1 MVFHGL
7 ESFSVLP
14 IVDTN
19 SDLPTDEGPV
29 TMLVSL
35 LLAWFHSYLNL
46 MKMMLNNAELE
57 EELDDIWE
65 HVIDHY
71 DAPRLCISYGEPS
84 TRLTG
89 RTSGTW
95 VWMDGEYYILLIV
108 TDGHA
113 RKTMTDDLDE
123 ILFRVLLPAVRTIAA
138 DMNGNID
145 DNEIMIFSVLGERWE
160 RRMNDEINGTVTRS
174 EKA

>member
-1 MVFHGL
+1 
-7 ESFSVLP
+7 
-14 IVDTN
+14 
-19 SDLPTDEGPV
+19 
-29 TMLVSL
+29 
-35 LLAWFHSYLNL
+35 

-71 DAPRLCISYGEPS
+71 DAPRLYISYGEPS
-84 TRLTG
+84 TRLNG

-95 VWMDGEYYILLIV
+95 VWMNDNCYTLLIV
-108 TDGHA
+108 NDGHA
-113 RKTMTDDLDE
+113 KKTTTDDLDE
-123 ILFRVLLPAVRTIAA
+123 ILFRALLPAVRTIAA
-138 DMNGNID
+138 DMNGNIE

-160 RRMNDEINGTVTRS
+160 RRVSDEINGTVTRS